1 MAISAKDVME
11 LRKQTDCGMMEC
23 KKALTEA
30 DGNFEGNRDPARA
43 WSGYRR
49 QEGKPRCCRGYG
61 LR

>member
-11 LRKQTDCGMMEC
+11 LHQANRLRQVEC

-30 DGNFEGNRDPARA
+30 DGNFEAIEITRA
-43 WSGYRR
+43 WSGYRS